1 MKTTLNTKH
10 TKTLKYCAKCTSF
23 LPFSSFSFF
32 KTQVKEDSLVTQIEK
47 YSKCCIS
54 CVEKSNA
61 LMGYGLTSESDLYL
75 QSIMYQFVNGDENEK
90 MRAM

>member
-1 MKTTLNTKH
+1 MKTRSNTKH

-32 KTQVKEDSLVTQIEK
+32 KTQVKEESIVMQVDK
-47 YSKCCIS
+47 YSKCCTS

-61 LMGYGLTSESDLYL
+61 AMGYGLTSESDLHL
-75 QSIMYQFVNGDENEK
+75 QSIMYQFVKGEQNAK
-90 MRAM
+90 MRKM